1 MKKKARGLCFWCDDR
16 FVAGHRCGT
25 KQSHRVDVWDEVVD
39 EEESESV
46 EEEEIVD
53 EGKLAH
59 ISLNAMTSMTVPNF
73 RTMRV
78 TGHVEKQTVN
88 TFIDCGSSH
97 NFIHPRVVQKLGVKT
112 MKVEPLVV
120 EVADG
125 NKLTT
130 QDLYPGFT

>member
-1 MKKKARGLCFWCDDR
+1 M
-16 FVAGHRCGT
+16 
-25 KQSHRVDVWDEVVD
+25 D
-39 EEESESV
+39 EEESESAEQ
-46 EEEEIVD
+46 EETVD

-88 TFIDCGSSH
+88 IFIDCGSSH
-97 NFIHPRVVQKLGVKT
+97 NFIHPSGVNI
-112 MKVEPLVV
+112 MRIEPLVE
-120 EVADG
+120 EVVDG

-130 QDLYPGFT
+130 QDLCPGFTWKMQG